1 MSVVIYDPAT
11 ERIHADSIMVDG
23 HHRSTAQKIF
33 TYTALFKKRNG
44 EETEER
50 GLAGFVGDPAI
61 GYALIDAY
69 TNGGYEGC
77 EQRRKELLATMNE
90 NYANSGDILI
100 IPEHTAYMW
109 ISSGLSRP
117 FFPVPKQ
124 LMVIGHPQITS
135 RVYMRVN
142 DGESVDTA
150 LREIIAHNKERDADG
165 LVDHP
170 LMTLSMGGANDY
182 CQFQLQDIVR

>member
-1 MSVVIYDPAT
+1 MSIVIYDPAT

-23 HHRSTAQKIF
+23 RHRSMAQKIF
-33 TYTALFKKRNG
+33 TYTAIFKKRNG

-69 TNGGYEGC
+69 TDGGYEGC

-90 NYANSGDILI
+90 EDANSGDILI

-124 LMVIGHPQITS
+124 LMAIGHAQITS
-135 RVYMRVN
+135 RVYMRVD
-142 DGESVDTA
+142 DGESIDTA
-150 LREIIAHNKERDADG
+150 LSETITHNQERDADG

-170 LMTLSMGGANDY
+170 IMTLSMGGTKDH
-182 CQFQLQDIVR
+182 CRFQLQDVVR